1 MIHFRMNQ
9 IDAILYINLASRP
22 DRRDHFLS
30 EIQHLTSDLSNV
42 HRIDAVY
49 HKKGALGCTQSHI
62 KALETFLANPEWN
75 TCLIFEDDFTF
86 RNQDPAIN
94 SQALATLFDK
104 FPAFDCACLAYN
116 PIRVSYEETRI
127 ESIKKVIST
136 QTASGYCI
144 TRAFAPALLANL
156 RDSFVALS
164 QFGDPDKNMNDQY
177 WKRLQP
183 QNNWYLFVPALGYQ
197 YANFSDIEKK
207 LVQYNC

>member
-1 MIHFRMNQ
+1 MNQ

-30 EIQHLTSDLSNV
+30 EIQHLTADLSKV
-42 HRIDAVY
+42 HRINAV
-49 HKKGALGCTQSHI
+49 HHTKGALGCTQSHI
-62 KALETFLANPEWN
+62 KALETFLANPSWK

-86 RNQDPAIN
+86 RNQDVSAN
-94 SQALATLFDK
+94 QQALATLFRE
-104 FPAFDCACLAYN
+104 FPALDCACLAYN
-116 PIRVSYEETRI
+116 PIRVTYKETQI
-127 ESIKKVIST
+127 ESIKKAIST

-144 TRAFAPALLANL
+144 TRTFAPVLLENL
-156 RDSFVALS
+156 RESFIALS
-164 QFGDPDKNMNDQY
+164 KFGDPDTNMNDQY

-207 LVQYNC
+207 LVHYNC

>member
-1 MIHFRMNQ
+1 MNQ
-9 IDAILYINLASRP
+9 IDAVLYINLESRP
-22 DRRDHFLS
+22 DRRDHFIR
-30 EIQHLTSDLSNV
+30 EIQHLTADLSKV

-62 KALETFLANPEWN
+62 KALETFLANPSWK

-94 SQALATLFDK
+94 AQALATLFNE
-104 FPAFDCACLAYN
+104 FPVLDCACLAYN

-127 ESIKKVIST
+127 ASIKKVLST

-144 TRAFAPALLANL
+144 TRVFAPILLENL
-156 RDSFVALS
+156 RESFVALS
-164 QFGDPDKNMNDQY
+164 RFGDPDTNMNDQY

-197 YANFSDIEKK
+197 YTNFSNIENKA
-207 LVQYNC
+207 VNYNC

>member
-1 MIHFRMNQ
+1 MNQ
-9 IDAILYINLASRP
+9 IDAIFYINLESRL

-30 EIQHLTSDLSNV
+30 EIQHLTTDLSNI
-42 HRIDAVY
+42 HRINAVY
-49 HKKGALGCTQSHI
+49 DKNGALGCTQSHI
-62 KALETFLANPEWN
+62 KALEAFLANPEWK

-86 RNQDPAIN
+86 RNQDVSAN
-94 SQALATLFDK
+94 QQALTTLFRE
-104 FPAFDCACLAYN
+104 FPALDCACLAFN
-116 PIRVSYEETRI
+116 PIRVTYEATRI

-144 TRAFAPALLANL
+144 TRAFASVLLATWKEGYE
-156 RDSFVALS
+156 RMASGG
-164 QFGDPDKNMNDQY
+164 GDDYCCDQY

-207 LVQYNC
+207 LVHYNC

>member
-1 MIHFRMNQ
+1 MNQ
-9 IDAILYINLASRP
+9 INAIFYINLESRP
-22 DRRDHFLS
+22 DRRDHFLK
-30 EIQHLTSDLSNV
+30 EIQHLTTDLSKV

-49 HKKGALGCTQSHI
+49 HKHGALGCTQSHI
-62 KALETFLANPEWN
+62 KALETFLANPEWK

-86 RNQDPAIN
+86 RNQDPITN
-94 SQALATLFDK
+94 QQSLNTLFDK
-104 FPAFDCACLAYN
+104 FPALDCACLAFN
-116 PIRVSYEETRI
+116 PIRVSYKETEL

-144 TRAFAPALLANL
+144 TRTFAPILLTTWKEGYAQMAY
-156 RDSFVALS
+156 RG
-164 QFGDPDKNMNDQY
+164 GDEYCCDQY

-207 LVQYNC
+207 PVNYNC